1 MMMDLRREHTNCT
14 QLMLH
19 KPAAD
24 RIHIHN
30 RRLPGSAIAQISA
43 RFDGLIDSS
52 TPKKLRSY
60 KKKWTDDDDTARS
73 NRSHFSPKIKENKKL
88 ETKNLRG
95 KPQILPAKI
104 CKKNFPQQQ
113 QRQTRE

>member
-73 NRSHFSPKIKENKKL
+73 NRSHFSPKIKENKKSPRK
-88 ETKNLRG
+88 TTNL
-95 KPQILPAKI
+95 A
-104 CKKNFPQQQ
+104 CKDLQKEFSTTTTTTNKGV
-113 QRQTRE
+113 EN